1 MSAASERPFKYKFMD
16 DDRPLSP
23 PHHRFPEM
31 HPETAFPKENDV
43 FLETS
48 TDADLGFVWA
58 AMAGVFFLCWI
69 IGSSAVKNFLDTDGL
84 IVLGISLFCGLLSL
98 LLPEPLPIRLH
109 RPSQTLIWSKGKKIY
124 RMPWSQIHAR
134 INKWYNIRA
143 AHSIYS
149 LDFGFGEPGQKPQ
162 FWLCVGGGE
171 YFEEKA
177 LRDWEHFCRYMES
190 GPVTLT
196 AVAEPKK
203 SKARRYY
210 EEDSRGPFIRF
221 IARPFFFLPV
231 TVTGILMSIRVLKRK
246 WPQEII
252 DICENHPLFKG
263 GVPEKRIPETPA
275 GGD

>member
-1 MSAASERPFKYKFMD
+1 
-16 DDRPLSP
+16 
-23 PHHRFPEM
+23 
-31 HPETAFPKENDV
+31 V